1 MNNREPSVHDRPTFP
16 NGHFPSWYQPP
27 YGLSLTGRKK
37 PVDSP
42 LLPEDKRRTP
52 VIRDN
57 TWVTKMA
64 DGINAAPSMIR
75 MSDGGRAEFTPQG
88 IQDYQNNV
96 ATDDSELNVSL
107 DAKHVAIGSALG
119 LLGVGLAIGGY
130 RAYKHLK
137 KGGS

>member
-1 MNNREPSVHDRPTFP
+1 VNNHEPSVYDRPSFP

-27 YGLSLTGRKK
+27 HGLSLTGRKK

-42 LLPEDKRRTP
+42 LLPEDKRRTLLT
-52 VIRDN
+52 RDN

-64 DGINAAPSMIR
+64 DGINTAPDMVR
-75 MSDGGRAEFTPQG
+75 MSDGGEAERTPEG
-88 IQDYQNNV
+88 IKNYQD
-96 ATDDSELNVSL
+96 AKTDEVDIDVPL
-107 DAKHVAIGSALG
+107 DAKHVAVGSALG

-137 KGGS
+137 KGDD